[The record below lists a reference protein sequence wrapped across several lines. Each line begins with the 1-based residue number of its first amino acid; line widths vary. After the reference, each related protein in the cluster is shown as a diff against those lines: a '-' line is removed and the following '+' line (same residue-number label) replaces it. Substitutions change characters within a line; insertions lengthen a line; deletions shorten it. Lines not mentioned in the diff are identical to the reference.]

1 MRAVLLFTLLLM
13 PAPLLAQA
21 EDAYHDPVAAHL
33 VARARAAR
41 TELGRSI
48 TSYSA
53 IVRSRAAA
61 TLRMPLK
68 DRTLGREESAAKV
81 RWSRDGASVVQMIA
95 GRSQELDQVESVH
108 GTDVDHLFDPSSDRI
123 YFGFNAAGL
132 SAGNR
137 EMWIAHP
144 LGRGA
149 EDEYRYRSGDTLT
162 LRLPDGRAVLAI
174 ELQVTPRRPSWH
186 YLDALLW
193 IEPESGALV
202 QAAYRPARTLDVE
215 RDTAFIEPEDLEHM
229 GKVPG
234 LLKPIEAAVD
244 LVLIEYQ
251 LWDFRHWLPRLM
263 RVEGYGR
270 AGMLKM
276 PVAAEL
282 SYQIL
287 DVTDEDDAAEE
298 PSPEEVL
305 LGWGATG
312 EVVGRTQ
319 RRDGRVVHMF
329 RPEDERE
336 LLESPELP
344 PPIWKDAPQFASQ
357 GDIEDLIAQI
367 EAMVPP
373 ENRQRPV
380 AWKVLWGLGDP
391 GLVRYNRVEGLSM
404 AARLRAQHPLASGHA
419 TVRLGTADL
428 HPNVELGV
436 LRPGLRRSLSLDLY
450 HRLSSVDGGDSFGLG
465 SSATALLFGRDD
477 GEYYRA
483 TGVTLGARPPEVR
496 RQSWRVEVF
505 AERQRGVERETDWS
519 VPRLIDEGGFRPVM
533 AADAARLGG
542 GRVVL
547 SPWWGTDPR
556 GAQAGGEL
564 FFEGALGTFAFGR
577 ARATGRA
584 ALPLPGGLRLGL
596 EAAGGAGAGD
606 LPIQYN
612 WFLGGPG
619 TLRGYPGSVAVGE
632 SFTRARVELSRNA
645 ATGTLVLF
653 SDAGWAGPRTAF
665 DPDDA
670 LLSAGVG
677 LSVFDGLLRLDL
689 ARALVSP
696 TGWRLDL
703 YLDALL

>member
-1 MRAVLLFTLLLM
+1 MRILLLLTLTLL

-21 EDAYHDPVAAHL
+21 EDAYHDPVAEAL

-41 TELGRSI
+41 SELGRSI

-61 TLRMPLK
+61 RLRMPLK
-68 DRTLGREESAAKV
+68 DRTLAREETAARV

-108 GTDVDHLFDPSSDRI
+108 GTDLGQLFDPASDRI
-123 YFGFNAAGL
+123 YFGFNAAGMA
-132 SAGNR
+132 AGNR
-137 EMWIAHP
+137 DMWIAHP

-149 EDEYRYRSGDTLT
+149 EDEYRYRSGDTLS
-162 LRLPDGRAVLAI
+162 LRLPDGRSVLAI
-174 ELQVTPRRPSWH
+174 QLQVSPRRPSWH

-215 RDTAFIEPEDLEHM
+215 RDTAFIEPEAIEHM

-263 RVEGYGR
+263 RVEGYAR

-282 SYQIL
+282 AYQIL
-287 DVTDEDDAAEE
+287 DVTDEDDGAEE

-305 LGWGATG
+305 VGWGATG

-319 RRDGRVVHMF
+319 TRDGRVVHVF
-329 RPEDERE
+329 RPEDPRE
-336 LLESPELP
+336 LLESAELP
-344 PPIWKDAPQFASQ
+344 PPIWKDAPQFATQ
-357 GDIEDLIAQI
+357 GDIEELIALI
-367 EAMVPP
+367 EGMVPP

-404 AARLRAQHPLASGHA
+404 AARVRAEHPLASGHA

-436 LRPGLRRSLSLDLY
+436 ARPGLRRALSLDLY
-450 HRLSSVDGGDSFGLG
+450 HKLASVDRGASFGLG
-465 SSATALLFGRDD
+465 SSTTALFFGRDD
-477 GEYYRA
+477 GEYYRT
-483 TGVTLGARPPEVR
+483 TGLRLAARPGEVR
-496 RQSWRVEVF
+496 QAWRVELF
-505 AERQRGVERETDWS
+505 AERQRAVERETDWS
-519 VPRLIDEGGFRPVM
+519 VPRLFDGDGGFRPVL
-533 AADAARLGG
+533 AADAAELAGAS
-542 GRVVL
+542 VAL
-547 SPWWGTDPR
+547 SPWWGTDPM
-556 GAQAGGEL
+556 GAQAGLEL
-564 FFEGALGTFAFGR
+564 FVEGAAGSFAFGR
-577 ARATGRA
+577 AALTGRA
-584 ALPLPGGLRLGL
+584 ALPLPGRLRLGL
-596 EAAGGAGAGD
+596 EAAGGAAVGG
-606 LPIQYN
+606 LPAQYH

-619 TLRGYPGSVAVGE
+619 TLRGYPGSVAVGDAFPRGRAE
-632 SFTRARVELSRNA
+632 LALPTSFGGVVVF
-645 ATGTLVLF
+645 G
-653 SDAGWAGPRTAF
+653 DAGWAGPRAAF
-665 DPDDA
+665 DPGDA
-670 LLSAGVG
+670 LLSAGAG

-689 ARALVSP
+689 ARALVRP